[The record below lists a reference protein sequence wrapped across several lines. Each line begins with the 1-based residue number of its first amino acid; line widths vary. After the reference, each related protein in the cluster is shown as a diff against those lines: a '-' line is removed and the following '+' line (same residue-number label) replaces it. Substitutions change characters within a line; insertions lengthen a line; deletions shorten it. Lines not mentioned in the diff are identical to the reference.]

1 MQAPTPLFRIVDE
14 NWIQILAQLDA
25 KSVGRFALC
34 SRQTN
39 RISKI
44 SVIWYALICKHYL
57 EKNLPIP
64 VYYPDVNFRET
75 AKVIFSSIVTP
86 SYEIRPCT
94 PVLKS
99 DNPEQE
105 PLLKCTIKVPQERM
119 DNDFVPFLVKEF
131 GVKIGIK
138 NGYVIIFKAKDSPQI
153 VETIEKIAPPE

>member
-1 MQAPTPLFRIVDE
+1 
-14 NWIQILAQLDA
+14 
-25 KSVGRFALC
+25 
-34 SRQTN
+34 
-39 RISKI
+39 
-44 SVIWYALICKHYL
+44 LICKHNL

-64 VYYPDVNFRET
+64 AYHHDINFRNVAIEM
-75 AKVIFSSIVTP
+75 FSNIVTS

-105 PLLKCTIKVPQERM
+105 ALLKCTIKVPQEKL

-138 NGYVIIFKAKDSPQI
+138 NGSIIIFKAKDKEKF
-153 VETIEKIAPPE
+153 VETIEKIAPPG